1 MARFAEKVFIFL
13 VGLLVSL
20 CVLLRNVVVI
30 LRHPRTALGKKE
42 RGEYRVMFRCLSSLI
57 SSTASPLTL
66 VNPAYGFHE
75 YATLRDDVKI
85 HYVARGNHSK
95 PLMLLLHGFPEVNS
109 SFLSEYTLSKIF
121 QALIILS
128 LHYNTGIY

>member
-1 MARFAEKVFIFL
+1 MAWFAEKVFIFL

-20 CVLLRNVVVI
+20 CVLLRNVIVI

-42 RGEYRVMFRCLSSLI
+42 RGEYRVIFRCLSSFNSPTAPPLI
-57 SSTASPLTL
+57 L

-95 PLMLLLHGFPEVNS
+95 PLMLLLHGFPEVKSNS
-109 SFLSEYTLSKIF
+109 
-121 QALIILS
+121 LS
-128 LHYNTGIY
+128 LKNISSSHYSFFKHI